1 MRSMK
6 IYNIRE
12 MKNIVI
18 VLLILTVIG
27 TQRVSAQN
35 DNLEKL
41 NAYKIA
47 FFTKKLNLS
56 SQEAERFWP
65 VYNDYQ
71 NQKNRLQV
79 EKTSL
84 LRMFSLSESTLS
96 DREITELG
104 DKYCA
109 ALVQEG
115 ALAVNLHKK
124 LQEILP
130 PKKVIKVYQAEN
142 QYRAQL
148 LNELQNRRQGTGGT
162 RLNQIPVQ

>member
-1 MRSMK
+1 MK
-6 IYNIRE
+6 RTGL
-12 MKNIVI
+12 
-18 VLLILTVIG
+18 VLLFLWISLIS
-27 TQRVSAQN
+27 VSAQN
-35 DNLEKL
+35 DNLERL

-56 SQEAERFWP
+56 TQEAQRFWP

-84 LRMFSLSESTLS
+84 LRLFNLSEATMS
-96 DREITELG
+96 DKEVAELG
-104 DKYCA
+104 EKYCT
-109 ALVQEG
+109 ALIQES
-115 ALAVNLHKK
+115 AIAVELHKK
-124 LQEILP
+124 LMEILP

-148 LNELQNRRQGTGGT
+148 LNELQDRRQGGAAA
-162 RLNQIPVQ
+162 RQIPLPE